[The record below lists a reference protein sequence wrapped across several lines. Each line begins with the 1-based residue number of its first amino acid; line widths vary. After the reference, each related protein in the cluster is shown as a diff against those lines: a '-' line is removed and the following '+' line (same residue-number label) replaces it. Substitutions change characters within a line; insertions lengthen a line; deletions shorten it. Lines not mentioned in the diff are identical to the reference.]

1 MRVYFPALSSDLG
14 EEQISL
20 RQAFVAVPS
29 PDMGGEDVE
38 VLEDDAQVEAALA
51 SLILLRDAPTHAY
64 ARIVLAA
71 DIQTDAVPSG
81 TGVREVNNVRCDWN
95 DVVAILADDGETS
108 EQVRRVIE
116 ADDQDQAD
124 HAISDLW
131 EFPLQWF
138 DVSERDAL
146 REILK

>member
-29 PDMGGEDVE
+29 PDMKREDVE

-51 SLILLRDAPTHAY
+51 SLILLRDNPTRAY
-64 ARIVLAA
+64 ARIVLAT
-71 DIQTDAVPSG
+71 DIQTESVPSG
-81 TGVREVNNVRCDWN
+81 TGVLELSNVRCDWN
-95 DVVAILADDGETS
+95 DVVAILTDDGETS

-124 HAISDLW
+124 QAISALW